1 MNRDSITRQQQTTLT
16 AARFSE
22 WRKLADRYSADPRF
36 NNTLLTLFSPG
47 FRAAYKQVLRETFE
61 GAAIPGATPPP
72 ASPAGEVATTSSGG
86 IPVKLT
92 FLLALLGGLGIRL
105 LLQRARLELDPR
117 DPFRLLLGGDTY
129 VLNHAT
135 GSVDG
140 ASKMGTTDVYGG
152 GGGANAYGYATNIRI
167 SSTTTIHDQFFLRQ
181 ADGTVESIKLAGWD
195 FPVADG
201 HVVSAVWAVRE
212 GAGAGPFFM
221 VVNHTTDDARTAT
234 SFLMSNLSRADKL
247 RKLLVLCFVVAVGV
261 GASQV
266 TAGNTTKAVWVA
278 VLGASIGVVLGTG
291 IWRDVIRR
299 RFIRRFQRDGMPR
312 IQEELH
318 QLAVHAVPVPA

>member
-1 MNRDSITRQQQTTLT
+1 
-16 AARFSE
+16 
-22 WRKLADRYSADPRF
+22 
-36 NNTLLTLFSPG
+36 
-47 FRAAYKQVLRETFE
+47 
-61 GAAIPGATPPP
+61 
-72 ASPAGEVATTSSGG
+72 
-86 IPVKLT
+86 
-92 FLLALLGGLGIRL
+92 
-105 LLQRARLELDPR
+105 
-117 DPFRLLLGGDTY
+117 
-129 VLNHAT
+129 
-135 GSVDG
+135 
-140 ASKMGTTDVYGG
+140 
-152 GGGANAYGYATNIRI
+152 
-167 SSTTTIHDQFFLRQ
+167 
-181 ADGTVESIKLAGWD
+181 
-195 FPVADG
+195 
-201 HVVSAVWAVRE
+201 
-212 GAGAGPFFM
+212 M

-318 QLAVHAVPVPA
+318 QLAVHAVPVPV